1 MKNICLS
8 VFFSAAFLLPVTPS
22 FAGDQDFTLTNLTGM
37 ALGSMYVSPESDA
50 KSWGN
55 ELFGGKVLPSG
66 NEVEIVFSKSNQ
78 ECKYAIAFKDSDGS
92 EYEIRNVDLC
102 SVVKVK
108 LTKDGSSIAYELV
121 K

>member
-1 MKNICLS
+1 MKNIFLPACLS
-8 VFFSAAFLLPVTPS
+8 ASLLLSVAPA

-37 ALGSMYVSPESDA
+37 SLGSMYVSPESDS

-78 ECKYAIAFKDSDGS
+78 ECKYAIAFKDSGGN